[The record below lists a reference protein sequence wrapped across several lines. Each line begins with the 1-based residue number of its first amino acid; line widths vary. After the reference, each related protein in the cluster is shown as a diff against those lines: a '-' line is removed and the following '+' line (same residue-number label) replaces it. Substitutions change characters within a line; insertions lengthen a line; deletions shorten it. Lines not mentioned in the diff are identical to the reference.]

1 MALIATIFTIVG
13 PYVTGGRHGNAI
25 YTPNS
30 GTLDDNFINL
40 GSHQDDC
47 LGRMFDCP
55 GGATFSLWF
64 KAPPQS
70 HVWPVV
76 CEGTSL
82 TIYTKWAS
90 NTLGVRVTVKNS
102 THAHKYNIGLV
113 SLNEW
118 HLIGITYSQSAG
130 YEVYYDGCISSK
142 APSIT
147 MATPSHKDFQLGC
160 FNRANCIKLNY
171 DDLRVWN
178 ARKSPQFMWLL
189 WKA

>member
-13 PYVTGGRHGNAI
+13 PYVTGGSDGNAI

-64 KAPPQS
+64 KAPQQ
-70 HVWPVV
+70 VAGWPTM
-76 CEGTSL
+76 CSGTSFG
-82 TIYTKWAS
+82 IYNKWAS
-90 NTLGVRVTVKNS
+90 NKLDLRVRMKNS
-102 THAHKYNIGLV
+102 THTHSANLGLV

-130 YEVYYDGCISSK
+130 YEVYYDGCSSK
-142 APSIT
+142 TYIT
-147 MATPSHKDFQLGC
+147 TFAAPSHKDFQLGC
-160 FNRANCIKLNY
+160 FNQANCIKMY
-171 DDLRVWN
+171 FDDLRVWN